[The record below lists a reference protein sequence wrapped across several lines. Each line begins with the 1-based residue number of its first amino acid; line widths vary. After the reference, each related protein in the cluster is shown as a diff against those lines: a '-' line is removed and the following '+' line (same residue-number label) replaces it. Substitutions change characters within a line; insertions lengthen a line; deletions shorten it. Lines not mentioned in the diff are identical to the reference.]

1 MKKIALIIFSTFL
14 VTSCYNNKK
23 VQDNTQNT
31 VNKGIDRSVMPKPG
45 PAPTVKLGKPETFT
59 LSNGLKVLIVENHK
73 LPQVSM
79 FLSMDNPPVAEGAKK
94 GVSSLLSA
102 MIGNG
107 TSKMSKEKYNE
118 ELDFYGAR
126 VSVNSGGAYASS
138 LTRYFPQVMK
148 LTAEGALDPL
158 FTKEEFQKEK
168 DKKLEELKSNEKS
181 VTAVASNLRDA
192 LTYGIN
198 HPFGEFTTEKTVNN
212 ITYQDVVNYY
222 KKYYSPQNAYLTIVG
237 DISFSEAKK
246 LAEDNFSNWKKVDI
260 NRVEYTTPTNVN
272 KTQIDFVD
280 MPNAI
285 QSELAVVNVTHLK
298 MTDKDYFAT
307 VLANQILGG
316 GGEGRLFNNLREAHG
331 WTYGAYSSIGAD
343 KEVNSFAA
351 TTSVRNA
358 VTDSAVVE
366 LFNELKR
373 IRTTPV
379 DAKELETAKAKYIGH
394 FVMNAQK
401 PEAIARQALQM
412 ETQGLPADF
421 YENYIKQINAVTPEE
436 VEAAAKKYFSVD
448 NSRIVVVGKAEDVLP
463 GLETLGYTIDFYN
476 KDGEKVGNPLEN
488 QAQVPAGLTADK
500 VVDSYLKAIG
510 GKAKAKALKSVKMKF
525 EMTGAA
531 PQPLQGDMVFMAPNL
546 EKQVIYMNGSP
557 VMTSIFDGNTLKVS
571 GMMGN
576 SEKSGDEVA
585 DKKAKKGIVSQAFY
599 TPEQIELSGVTKVDG
614 KDAYKVQVK
623 EGEEITTEYYDV
635 NTGLLLQSTVAVET
649 PQGNMEVVTLYKDY
663 KKVDGIMFPF
673 TITQEAGPQKMVN
686 TIKSIDINKGVSKAD
701 FK

>member
-1 MKKIALIIFSTFL
+1 MKKIALIIFSAFL
-14 VTSCYNNKK
+14 VSSCYNNKK

-31 VNKGIDRSVMPKPG
+31 VNNGIDRSVMPKPG

-59 LSNGLKVLIVENHK
+59 LANGLKVLVVENHK
-73 LPQVSM
+73 LPRVSM
-79 FLSMDNPPVAEGAKK
+79 FLSMDNPPVAEGSKK

-107 TSKMSKEKYNE
+107 TSKMSKEEYNE
-118 ELDFYGAR
+118 ELDFYGAS
-126 VSVNSGGAYASS
+126 VSINSGGAYASS

-168 DKKLEELKSNEKS
+168 DKMLESLKSNEKS
-181 VTAVASNLRDA
+181 VTAVASNVRDA

-237 DISFSEAKK
+237 DISVTDAKK
-246 LAEDNFSNWKKVDI
+246 LAEENFSNWKKVQI
-260 NRVEYTTPTNVN
+260 NRVEYPTPTNVN
-272 KTQIDFVD
+272 QTQIDFVD
-280 MPNAI
+280 MPNAV
-285 QSELAVVNVTHLK
+285 QSELAVVNITHLK
-298 MTDKDYFAT
+298 MTDDDYFAA

-343 KEVNSFAA
+343 KEVNSFSAR
-351 TTSVRNA
+351 TSVRNM

-379 DAKELETAKAKYIGH
+379 DAQELEAAKAKYIGH
-394 FVMNAQK
+394 FVMSAQK
-401 PEAIARQALQM
+401 PETIAKQALQM
-412 ETQGLPADF
+412 ETQGLPSDF
-421 YENYIKQINAVTPEE
+421 YENYIKRINAVTPEE
-436 VEAAAKKYFSVD
+436 VEAVAKKYFSVD
-448 NSRIVVVGKAEDVLP
+448 NSRIVVVGKGEDVLP
-463 GLETLGYTIDFYN
+463 GLERLGYTIDFYN
-476 KDGEKVGNPLEN
+476 KDGEKVENPLKN
-488 QAQVPAGLTADK
+488 QTQVPTGLTANK
-500 VVDSYLKAIG
+500 VVDNYLKAIG
-510 GKAKAKALKSVKMKF
+510 GKGKAKALKSVKMNF

-531 PQPLQGDMVFMAPNL
+531 PQALQGELIFMAPNL
-546 EKQVIYMNGSP
+546 EKQVINMNGNP
-557 VMTSIFDGNTLKVS
+557 IMTTVFDGNTLKMS

-576 SEKSGDEVA
+576 SEKSGDEVV
-585 DKKAKKGIVSQAFY
+585 DKKVKKGIISQAFY
-599 TPEQIELSGVTKVDG
+599 TADQIELTGVTKVDG

-623 EGEEITTEYYDV
+623 QGDDVTTEYYDA
-635 NTGLLLQSTVAVET
+635 NTGLLLQSSVTMET
-649 PQGNMEVVTLYKDY
+649 PQGDMEVVTLYKDY

-673 TITQEAGPQKMVN
+673 TIIQEAGPQKMVN
-686 TIKSIDINKGVSKAD
+686 TIKSIEVNKGVSKAD